1 MNAELDNLSVDDA
14 TQTEEK
20 IVSQWRYISADE
32 KHQMR
37 QQVDQILR
45 PLGLE
50 TRLLVVNQISSLAVF
65 FNCTS
70 QRAVRSLRVHWNS
83 GQLSDII
90 EALFTLLSGV
100 TVRIRKLTWPA
111 AGSAPARPAT
121 VPAQHTKV
129 ATRPK
134 TAPTPPSLDP
144 LSISALA

>member
-1 MNAELDNLSVDDA
+1 MNAELHNLSVDDA
-14 TQTEEK
+14 TQTEEI

-100 TVRIRKLTWPA
+100 TVRIRKLTCRQL
-111 AGSAPARPAT
+111 ARLQRVLLQFLHSIPRLLH
-121 VPAQHTKV
+121 VRRQLPH
-129 ATRPK
+129 
-134 TAPTPPSLDP
+134 LP
-144 LSISALA
+144 LWTHCLSQL